1 MTYTHPE
8 PLRGKH
14 DLDGFH
20 CGEER
25 LDEWLRN
32 YARHAEA
39 AGSARTFV
47 TTDGTRVV
55 GFYALTV
62 GEVEPERATERMLK
76 GQPKERPVPVLILAR
91 LAVDSGHQGRGV
103 GWSLLQDALLR
114 CVAVAETVGV
124 RAVVAHAKE
133 NANGF
138 YDRWSFDASPSD
150 PLHRVLLIK
159 DLKQLIKEAEG

>member
-14 DLDGFH
+14 DLDDFS

-25 LDEWLRN
+25 LDEWLQR

-47 TTDGTRVV
+47 TTDRTRVV
-55 GFYALTV
+55 GYYALTV
-62 GEVEPERATERMLK
+62 GQVEPGNATERMLK
-76 GQPKERPVPVLILAR
+76 GQPKESPVPVLVLAR
-91 LAVDSGHQGRGV
+91 LAVDSRHQRKGI

-114 CVAVAETVGV
+114 CSAVAETVGV

-133 NANGF
+133 KANGF
-138 YDRWSFDASPSD
+138 YDKWSFDASPSD
-150 PLHRVLLIK
+150 PLHRVLLVK
-159 DLKQLIKEAEG
+159 DLKKLIKEVEG